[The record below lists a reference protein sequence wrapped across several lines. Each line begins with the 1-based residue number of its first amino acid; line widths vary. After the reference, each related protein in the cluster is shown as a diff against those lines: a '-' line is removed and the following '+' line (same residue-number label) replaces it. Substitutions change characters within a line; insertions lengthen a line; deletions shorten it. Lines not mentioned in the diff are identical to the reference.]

1 MNKDLKIKK
10 MKQRRFTFTKA
21 NIEIMVDFGK
31 EGSDE
36 LTCEVISKIKGDKR
50 EVMSANSLGRAKNWS
65 YKRINEY
72 LASMCDC
79 KDLDE
84 EGKEREAD

>member
-1 MNKDLKIKK
+1 
-10 MKQRRFTFTKA
+10 MKQRKFVFEKG
-21 NIEIMVDFGK
+21 NIEVMVDFGK

-50 EVMSANSLGRAKNWS
+50 EVISAVSLGKAEFWS

-84 EGKEREAD
+84 EGQEREAN

>member
-1 MNKDLKIKK
+1 
-10 MKQRRFTFTKA
+10 MKQRKFVFEKG
-21 NIEIMVDFGK
+21 NIEVMVDFGT

-50 EVMSANSLGRAKNWS
+50 IVLSANSLGRASKWN
-65 YKRINEY
+65 YKKINEY

-79 KDLDE
+79 RDLDE
-84 EGKEREAD
+84 EGEAN

>member
-1 MNKDLKIKK
+1 

-21 NIEIMVDFGK
+21 NLEIMVNFGK

-50 EVMSANSLGRAKNWS
+50 EVMSALSLGKAKNWP
-65 YKRINEY
+65 YHRINEY
-72 LASMCDC
+72 LADFYDC

-84 EGKEREAD
+84 NGQERETV

>member
-1 MNKDLKIKK
+1 

-36 LTCEVISKIKGDKR
+36 LTCEVISKIKGDKK
-50 EVMSANSLGRAKNWS
+50 EVMSANSLGKAKNWS

-72 LASMCDC
+72 LANMCDC

-84 EGKEREAD
+84 EEQEREAV

>member
-1 MNKDLKIKK
+1 

-50 EVMSANSLGRAKNWS
+50 EVMSAVSLGKAEFWS

-72 LASMCDC
+72 LASICDC
-79 KDLDE
+79 IDLDE
-84 EGKEREAD
+84 DGQEREAV

>member
-1 MNKDLKIKK
+1 

-21 NIEIMVDFGK
+21 NIEVMVDFGT

-50 EVMSANSLGRAKNWS
+50 IVLSANSLGRASIWD
-65 YKRINEY
+65 YKKINEY
-72 LASMCDC
+72 LANVCDC
-79 KDLDE
+79 RDLDE
-84 EGKEREAD
+84 EGQEREAN

>member
-1 MNKDLKIKK
+1 
-10 MKQRRFTFTKA
+10 MKQRRFTMIKE

-36 LTCEVISKIKGDKR
+36 TTCEVISKIKGDKR
-50 EVMSANSLGRAKNWS
+50 EVVSAVSLGKANKWN

-72 LASMCDC
+72 LADFYECF
-79 KDLDE
+79 DE
-84 EGKEREAD
+84 